1 MYMVCSLNNAQWA
14 ETTPGDWSGCSS
26 IQVFNYITGTLT
38 AKCLFILV
46 WTLNVK
52 KKKEKK
58 KAASTLKK
66 IVFSDLL
73 PQWNILLLQNSAT
86 YPFYKL
92 HVTFCPL
99 YNHIPFTSNLSDHS
113 AFSSLS

>member
-46 WTLNVK
+46 WTRDVK

-58 KAASTLKK
+58 KQPQPQKISVFWSAASVEYSFIAK
-66 IVFSDLL
+66 
-73 PQWNILLLQNSAT
+73 
-86 YPFYKL
+86 
-92 HVTFCPL
+92 
-99 YNHIPFTSNLSDHS
+99 
-113 AFSSLS
+113 